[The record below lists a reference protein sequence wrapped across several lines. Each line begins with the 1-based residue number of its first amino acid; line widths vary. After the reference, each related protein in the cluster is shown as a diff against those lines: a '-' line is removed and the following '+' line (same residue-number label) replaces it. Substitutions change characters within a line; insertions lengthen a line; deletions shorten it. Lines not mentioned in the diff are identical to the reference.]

1 MNIKYRIKQDI
12 ANSTVSREIEMLR
25 ASIND
30 YMVKLNNYIY
40 EQGSMN
46 FDYYGGCFHHHGYF
60 DFDKNYIFNLD
71 CGGNL
76 VSVRLWCSPYF
87 DAEFKFYAK
96 TGNLTYWSH
105 SVKSLQAKDK
115 IKHLVGLIDRQVK
128 DLQ

>member
-1 MNIKYRIKQDI
+1 MNVKERIKQDI
-12 ANSTVSREIEMLR
+12 ANLTVTEEIEMLR
-25 ASIND
+25 VSLKD
-30 YMVKLNNYIY
+30 YMVKLNSCLY
-40 EQGSMN
+40 EQGGMS

-60 DFDKNYIFNLD
+60 DFDKDYLFTLD
-71 CGGNL
+71 CEGNL

-96 TGNLTYWSH
+96 TGNLTTWSH

-115 IKHLVGLIDRQVK
+115 IKHLVSLIDNQVK